1 MGGRC
6 GFCPLRF
13 GTSLP
18 PPLPL
23 LELIYQKEAEE
34 RSGSSLISGNHHP
47 SSLSDDDKKK
57 LGSNCTNDCYHSIPP
72 SDFLFKKL
80 AEVRIAQDIISP

>member
-6 GFCPLRF
+6 GFCPLRL
-13 GTSLP
+13 GPSLP
-18 PPLPL
+18 PPPPL
-23 LELIYQKEAEE
+23 LELIYQKESEE

>member
-6 GFCPLRF
+6 GFCPLHF

-18 PPLPL
+18 PLPPPL

-47 SSLSDDDKKK
+47 SSPLMMIRRNWVAIVQMIATTPFLRQTFFLKNWRK
-57 LGSNCTNDCYHSIPP
+57 LELRKI
-72 SDFLFKKL
+72 
-80 AEVRIAQDIISP
+80 

>member
-47 SSLSDDDKKK
+47 SSFSLMMIRRNWVAIVQMIATTPFLRQTFFLKNWRK
-57 LGSNCTNDCYHSIPP
+57 LELRKI
-72 SDFLFKKL
+72 
-80 AEVRIAQDIISP
+80 